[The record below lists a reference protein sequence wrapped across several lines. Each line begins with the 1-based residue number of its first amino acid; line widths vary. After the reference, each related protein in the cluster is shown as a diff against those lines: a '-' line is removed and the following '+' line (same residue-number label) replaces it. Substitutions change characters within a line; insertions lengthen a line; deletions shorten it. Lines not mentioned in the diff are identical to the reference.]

1 MADLDSD
8 VRQNWKSYFT
18 DKINLWKENINYR
31 PMKRFVIEFK
41 EVSYGVVE
49 VYAGTEDEARAI
61 ADSEGLRYVAK
72 SEMTLG
78 SVQNKEEIKED

>member
-1 MADLDSD
+1 
-8 VRQNWKSYFT
+8 
-18 DKINLWKENINYR
+18 
-31 PMKRFVIEFK
+31 MKRFIFEFK

-49 VYAGTEDEARAI
+49 VYAENEDEARAI

-78 SVQNKEEIKED
+78 SVQNKKEIED